1 MCIKEREKMG
11 DLEVKAAERKKR
23 TEKAKKDNQTIDF
36 FTREHGSGGKN
47 RAISARVNDDTYQDF
62 KIICKGKGIT
72 PNACLN
78 MLISEFVHENK
89 SYLER

>member
-1 MCIKEREKMG
+1 MEGKGMG
-11 DLEVKAAERKKR
+11 DLGVKAAERKKR
-23 TEKAKKDNQTIDF
+23 TESAKKDNKTVDF
-36 FTREHGSGGKN
+36 FTREHGAGGKN
-47 RAISARVNDDTYQDF
+47 KSISARVNEDTYRDF

-72 PNACLN
+72 PNACIN